1 MTTMET
7 ANAHYHNGHQQTGP
21 LPASPTLTNPDMILP
36 DYDRSDSPDPDL
48 GSAERASLM
57 MWKNTH
63 NTTSPPDM
71 HHMFVATGLAGPHP
85 YGPSGP
91 VTPTTPIIY
100 GNGTMLSD
108 IGEVTEVESTVGKPS
123 PARAK
128 LGLRRTASP
137 KHGGGSG
144 GEPALQSSPTIHA
157 AGTIKKKSKQNLNA
171 KHERHSSMDS
181 TSTITN
187 GDHAAAFADFDDS
200 VSVGD
205 SVFQGDDEESMASSY
220 VEGTAAVEPAR
231 LGVSKAENLD
241 RLSTYST
248 TSLSRRAE
256 EILANAKR
264 RLTTMEGNLTRA
276 RSSLHSPYGSNGST
290 PSPPFQRAAT
300 ATYHIEHRMEQ
311 DVENRVEQDAA
322 NGMEPDPSTPD
333 HTTGHNRMSSELLM
347 RNGLPYRVNVPRS
360 QSALGAAGG
369 YRQPL
374 TASKSADHI
383 RGGVDGEPHRTIH
396 KANSVREVGLKPLTE
411 DEVAR
416 LGEADSASHNARL
429 EAFLSPTFGSPT
441 FGSFHS
447 DSGARNPQRS
457 SSAVQMR
464 DIKDQMRDL
473 KGKISNLREQARV
486 DNMKRQ
492 SLQSLRTPS
501 PFTHSQIDHWYAEP
515 PSNRASE
522 IVANDFPDQT
532 PWNDEGLS
540 VNGDIKE
547 VDQQLDNG
555 HVDGEETDYADAEEG
570 VHIENPVDL
579 EPRSLTPIAGLDDV
593 EGDAEDDVSDMHTEN
608 GDTDEAFHDAADA
621 DVMSESGESLY
632 HDTVQHQIS
641 HEDRED
647 AFDYE
652 HFFLHSAMG
661 TMSMARRASRE
672 SFTSDDSVETTR
684 GPTATSSDEHP
695 PIIGR
700 RNSSNSI
707 STIDTFAT
715 AQEARSLKSPVSPD
729 EGHNPF
735 ESLSRA
741 ASSQSHRYRSGS
753 SATAKRL
760 SFNPGALHPPTSGP
774 ATRDSDGSI
783 SPIAEESS
791 SAGSPA
797 QPKTE
802 RRASVIHRPMSTTG
816 MHPSLH
822 RPSTSSFDSVGT
834 NRSFPLVNKPP
845 SRPSSKNGPP
855 PPVVR
860 KASSAGVLTPPNRSL
875 SPDVSGG
882 GGEADLNTLAS
893 RLMLEMGQHAQPPQS
908 PTSDRHVAMDGDAAT
923 NGINGI
929 VNGIHSNGGGGNG
942 APHPLEALLREDKYL
957 VERIVANL
965 GRCVLGLTENGRA
978 SAESRMYRRRLD
990 AARRALEGL
999 GLGEENLG

>member
-1 MTTMET
+1 MAAMEA
-7 ANAHYHNGHQQTGP
+7 ANAHYHNGHQQPGLP

-48 GSAERASLM
+48 GSADHAASLM

-63 NTTSPPDM
+63 APTSPPDM
-71 HHMFVATGLAGPHP
+71 HQMFVATGLAGPRP

-108 IGEVTEVESTVGKPS
+108 IGEVTEVESTVGRPS
-123 PARAK
+123 PARTKA
-128 LGLRRTASP
+128 GMLRPPGSP
-137 KHGGGSG
+137 PRRGSG
-144 GEPALQSSPTIHA
+144 SEHALRSSPTINTA
-157 AGTIKKKSKQNLNA
+157 AMLRKKSKQSLSS
-171 KHERHSSMDS
+171 KHERRSSMES

-187 GDHAAAFADFDDS
+187 GDHAEAVFADFDDS

-231 LGVSKAENLD
+231 LGVAKVENMD
-241 RLSTYST
+241 RMSTYST

-276 RSSLHSPYGSNGST
+276 RSSLHYTSPYGSDGST
-290 PSPPFQRAAT
+290 PSPPFQRAST
-300 ATYHIEHRMEQ
+300 AVYP
-311 DVENRVEQDAA
+311 VENGADPSASP
-322 NGMEPDPSTPD
+322 PDPAPG
-333 HTTGHNRMSSELLM
+333 HTRMSSDVAM
-347 RNGLPYRVNVPRS
+347 RNGLPYRVSMPRS

-383 RGGVDGEPHRTIH
+383 RGDLDDGSPRPVH
-396 KANSVREVGLKPLTE
+396 KASSVREAGLKPLTE

-416 LGEADSASHNARL
+416 LGEADRASNNARL

-447 DSGARNPQRS
+447 DGGARNPQRS
-457 SSAVQMR
+457 SSAAQMR

-473 KGKISNLREQARV
+473 KGKISSLREQARV
-486 DNMKRQ
+486 DNMKRR

-501 PFTHSQIDHWYAEP
+501 PFTHSQVDHWYAEP

-522 IVANDFPDQT
+522 IITDEFPDRS
-532 PWNDEGLS
+532 PWNGEESS
-540 VNGDIKE
+540 VDGDAK
-547 VDQQLDNG
+547 DAAQQLDSG
-555 HVDGEETDYADAEEG
+555 HVEGEETDYADAEEEIPPE
-570 VHIENPVDL
+570 HAADLQPQSETPVV
-579 EPRSLTPIAGLDDV
+579 ETNDV
-593 EGDAEDDVSDMHTEN
+593 AEDEEDVSDMHTEN
-608 GDTDEAFHDAADA
+608 GDMEDAEEAFHDADDA
-621 DVMSESGESLY
+621 DYMSESGESLY

-661 TMSMARRASRE
+661 TMSLARRASRE
-672 SFTSDDSVETTR
+672 SFTSEDSVETTR
-684 GPTATSSDEHP
+684 GPVANGTSSDEQLP
-695 PIIGR
+695 PFVGR

-715 AQEARSLKSPVSPD
+715 AQESRSLKSPVSPD
-729 EGHNPF
+729 EYHSVF
-735 ESLSRA
+735 DFSSRA
-741 ASSQSHRYRSGS
+741 TSAQSSHRYRSGS
-753 SATAKRL
+753 TATAKRL
-760 SFNPGALHPPTSGP
+760 SFTPGTLHPPTSGGGP

-791 SAGSPA
+791 TAGSPA
-797 QPKTE
+797 ATKNRTE
-802 RRASVIHRPMSTTG
+802 PSRRASVIH
-816 MHPSLH
+816 HH
-822 RPSTSSFDSVGT
+822 RPISAAAAAAASSGAASPLRRPSIASFESVGT
-834 NRSFPLVNKPP
+834 NRSFPLVNKPGPP
-845 SRPSSKNGPP
+845 SRSVS
-855 PPVVR
+855 
-860 KASSAGVLTPPNRSL
+860 KASSAGVLTPRD
-875 SPDVSGG
+875 SPD
-882 GGEADLNTLAS
+882 GGELRNIAS
-893 RLMLEMGQHAQPPQS
+893 RLM
-908 PTSDRHVAMDGDAAT
+908 SDVGSHTHNTTANGEPVHGNGDGD
-923 NGINGI
+923 GDDSGV
-929 VNGIHSNGGGGNG
+929 VNGG
-942 APHPLEALLREDKYL
+942 PHPLEALLREDKYL
-957 VERIVANL
+957 VERIVASL

-978 SAESRMYRRRLD
+978 SAESRVFRRRLD
-990 AARRALEGL
+990 AARRVLEGL
-999 GLGEENLG
+999 EGVE